1 MAKKKHYVER
11 AETAEIAEKSGK
23 VEVSGGRKQQYRSGF
38 VAIVGRPNAGKSTLL
53 NRLVGQKVAI
63 VTSKPQTTRNRI
75 QGIVTR
81 PEGQIVFID
90 TPGLHS
96 ADSALGRQMMHEVAA
111 ALEGIDVLLL
121 MVDASRALPYADSL
135 LLQKA
140 KRFEGKTILALNKV
154 DRIPKAKLLPL
165 IDALQKSFEFAAIV
179 PISALKGTGVEEL
192 QREILNRLPESEP
205 YFPEDQITD
214 QPERF
219 LAAEIIREKAIK
231 IMYHE
236 VPYALAVFIDKFE
249 ELPKLTRIEATLN
262 VERNSQKKILIGE
275 KGSVLKK
282 VGTEARKELEEL
294 LGTKVYLQTFVKVA
308 PNWRENPLRVREL
321 DWHFQLEGLSSAQAK
336 FGTDAD
342 ASDPAALETDASGA
356 GEADLPDDADEELD
370 RPPAGAKA
378 DLYEGLHDG
387 PVDED
392 DIDDGPVDKDD
403 V

>member
-1 MAKKKHYVER
+1 LSEKTTNKKSHFR
-11 AETAEIAEKSGK
+11 A
-23 VEVSGGRKQQYRSGF
+23 GF
-38 VAIVGRPNAGKSTLL
+38 VAIVGRPNAGKSTFL
-53 NRLVGQKVAI
+53 NRVVGQKVAI
-63 VTSKPQTTRNRI
+63 VTDKPQTTRNRI
-75 QGIVTR
+75 QGIVTTAK
-81 PEGQIVFID
+81 GQIIFID
-90 TPGLHS
+90 TPGLHE

-140 KRFEGKTILALNKV
+140 ARFKGKTIIALNKV
-154 DRIPKAKLLPL
+154 DRLPKPKLLPL

-179 PISALKGTGVEEL
+179 PISALKGTGIDQL
-192 QREILNRLPESEP
+192 QREILQRLPESEP

-249 ELPKLTRIEATLN
+249 ELPRLTRIEATLN
-262 VERNSQKKILIGE
+262 VERDSQKKILIGE

-282 VGTEARKELEEL
+282 VGTEARKELEEI

-308 PNWRENPLRVREL
+308 PNWRENPQRVREL
-321 DWHFQLEGLSSAQAK
+321 DWHFQLEGLGNAQAN
-336 FGTDAD
+336 AAHLAAAAPS
-342 ASDPAALETDASGA
+342 AST
-356 GEADLPDDADEELD
+356 GEADKFDLALIEEGDIRLEDDVDEELD
-370 RPPAGAKA
+370 RPPADAKR
-378 DLYEGLHDG
+378 DPYEGIKDG

-392 DIDDGPVDKDD
+392 DIDDGPVDKDG